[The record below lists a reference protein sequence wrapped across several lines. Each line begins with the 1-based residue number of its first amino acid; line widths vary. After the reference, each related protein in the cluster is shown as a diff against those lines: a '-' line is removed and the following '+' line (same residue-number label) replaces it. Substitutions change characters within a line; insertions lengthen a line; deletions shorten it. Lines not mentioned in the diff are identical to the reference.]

1 MISLRQHAISIAAI
15 FLALAIGVVLGS
27 SVLSGN
33 LLSGLTNDKEDLQS
47 QVHDLQS
54 QTNSQNLQLQSA
66 DAFDSSIAG
75 RVVGGTLADRTV
87 VVFTTPSAT
96 PDNVDRA
103 VELISAA
110 GGTVTGQVGLTDDF
124 VTAQGADQLRATV
137 ANVVPA
143 GVQLGTGAVDPGS
156 MAGDLLGAVLMLD
169 AETAQP
175 QSTPA
180 ERDLAMQSLRS
191 GGFISYQDGTVEPGQ
206 LALVVTGTADD
217 GNKGPIVAR
226 FASAVDSRGAGAVL
240 AGDAGAAE
248 GNGAIAVARS
258 DAAIS
263 HHLSTVDN
271 VERSA
276 GRISSVL
283 ALKEELEGRSGQYG
297 VGPGAAALTVS

>member
-27 SVLSGN
+27 SVLSDN
-33 LLSGLTNDKEDLQS
+33 LLSGLTDDKQDLQS

-54 QTNSQNLQLQSA
+54 QVNAQNLQLQAA
-66 DAFDSSIAG
+66 DGFDSAVAG
-75 RVVGGTLADRTV
+75 RVVGGTLTDRSV
-87 VVFTTPSAT
+87 VVFTTPSAA
-96 PDNVDRA
+96 PESVDAA
-103 VELISAA
+103 VGLVAAA
-110 GGTVTGQVGLTDDF
+110 GGTVTGQVGLTEAF

-137 ANVVPA
+137 TNVVPA
-143 GVQLGTGAVDPGS
+143 GVQLSTGAVDPGS
-156 MAGDLLGAVLMLD
+156 MGGDLLGAVLMLD
-169 AETAQP
+169 PETAQP

-180 ERDLAMQSLRS
+180 ERDLAMQTLRS

-206 LALVVTGTADD
+206 LALVVTGTSDD

-226 FASAVDSRGAGAVL
+226 FAAAMDTRGAGTVL
-240 AGDAGAAE
+240 AGDAGSAE
-248 GNGAIAVARS
+248 GNGAVAVARS

-276 GRISSVL
+276 GQISTVL
-283 ALKEELEGRSGQYG
+283 ALREELEGRSGQFG
-297 VGPGAAALTVS
+297 VGPGAGALTVS